1 MTEIIVGDSDGSQ
14 EPAIVPIAMADL
26 DPELAAG
33 IRQALASGVLSTSK
47 PVQVWAHQPELAK
60 SWLGLLQSFADDGLL
75 PERTKELVRLK
86 IASVTNCQACR
97 IARKSDT
104 VSEEDIACLSHDDPR
119 FSPAEKV
126 ALDYAL
132 DFAADHDVIGDA
144 HFEALRWHYS
154 EAEIVEL
161 NMYCA
166 IMLAGGRMTYVQRAY

>member
-1 MTEIIVGDSDGSQ
+1 MITGDSERPQ
-14 EPAIVPIAMADL
+14 EPAIEPIAMNAL
-26 DPELAAG
+26 DPDLAAD
-33 IRQALASGVLSTSK
+33 IQQALASGVLSTSK
-47 PVQVWAHQPELAK
+47 PVQVWAHRPELAR
-60 SWLGLLQSFADDGLL
+60 SWLGLLQTFATDGLL
-75 PERTKELVRLK
+75 PERTRELVRLK
-86 IASVTNCQACR
+86 IASVTNCQACG

-132 DFAADHDVIGDA
+132 DFAADYDAIGDA
-144 HFEALRWHYS
+144 HFEALRQHYT